1 MKNVGLFG
9 GCQLTYTYNFFLN
22 NEVCSKN
29 DFNIKFALSWFEY
42 DKDYWEYKGTLD
54 YNIFDN
60 LDILIISNNPLSE
73 NNQASNKKIINY
85 VKTKNKN
92 TTIIK
97 TVSIRFSIFPINWN
111 GYGENK
117 NDYIN
122 WTDLHKI
129 DYKDKFKKCVNTVR
143 KQINKTHLHPFIAD
157 YIEENFNKEYLFSH
171 CMHPTNVLF
180 YQIWKSL
187 FICLKLN
194 IEDYQYN
201 FEEELVLNWLNP
213 FTKKMM
219 KDLNIQFDSYVDDD
233 FYIKRYNENK
243 HLFLT
248 NEEDDLYD

>member
-22 NEVCSKN
+22 EEVCAKN

-42 DKDYWEYKGTLD
+42 DKDYWEYKGILD
-54 YNIFDN
+54 YSIFDN
-60 LDILIISNNPLSE
+60 LDILIISNNYLPSE
-73 NNQASNKKIINY
+73 NQASHKKIINY
-85 VKTKNKN
+85 IKERNAN
-92 TTIIK
+92 TTIIR

-117 NDYIN
+117 NDYIY
-122 WTDLHKI
+122 WKDLDTI
-129 DYKDKFKKCVNTVR
+129 DYQDKFKKCMNTVR
-143 KQINKTHLHPFIAD
+143 KQIDKTDLQQFIAD

-187 FICLKLN
+187 FMCLKLN

-201 FEEELVLNWLNP
+201 FKEELVFNWVNP
-213 FTKKMM
+213 FTIKMM
-219 KDLNIQFDSYVDDD
+219 KDLKIQFDTYVDDD
-233 FYIKRYNENK
+233 FYIERYNKNK
-243 HLFLT
+243 HLYLT
-248 NEEDDLYD
+248 NEGDNLYD

>member
-9 GCQLTYTYNFFLN
+9 GCQLTYTYDFFLN
-22 NEVCSKN
+22 KEVCERNK
-29 DFNIKFALSWFEY
+29 FNIKFALSWFEY
-42 DKDYWEYKGTLD
+42 DIDYWEYKGVLD
-54 YNIFDN
+54 YSIFDD
-60 LDILIISNNPLSE
+60 LDILIISNNPLGID
-73 NNQASNKKIINY
+73 NQASYKKIINY
-85 VKTKNKN
+85 VKETNKN
-92 TTIIK
+92 TTIIR

-122 WTDLHKI
+122 WKQLDMI
-129 DYKDKFKKCVNTVR
+129 NYQDKFKKCMNTVR
-143 KQINKTHLHPFIAD
+143 KQIDKTDLHPFIAD
-157 YIEENFNKEYLFSH
+157 YIEENFNKKYLFSH
-171 CMHPTNVLF
+171 CMHPTNILF

-187 FICLKLN
+187 FMCLKLN
-194 IEDYQYN
+194 IEDYQYT

-219 KDLNIQFDSYVDDD
+219 KDLNIQFDTYVDDD

-248 NEEDDLYD
+248 NEDDDLYD